1 MIKHGGH
8 RSMIESILG
17 VFKSISGIF
26 TAFINF
32 FKELFG
38 QSTNSETDNSN
49 DSFDNIVGNLF

>member
-1 MIKHGGH
+1 
-8 RSMIESILG
+8 MIESILG